1 MVLTYFDGKS
11 RTLTRTLG
19 VSQNR
24 REDSWR
30 DNWRHCT
37 VCNSAALTV
46 TSTQREKNSKVIGY
60 RLQ

>member
-46 TSTQREKNSKVIGY
+46 TSTQREKIRK
-60 RLQ
+60 